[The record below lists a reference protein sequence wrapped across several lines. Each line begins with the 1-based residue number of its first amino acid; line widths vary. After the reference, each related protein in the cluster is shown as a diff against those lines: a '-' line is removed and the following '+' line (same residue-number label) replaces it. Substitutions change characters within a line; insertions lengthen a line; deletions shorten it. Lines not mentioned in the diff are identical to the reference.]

1 MSEVKHGGARA
12 GAGAPTKTEVAQSR
26 TMRLTPS
33 DWAKFQSLGGVKW
46 LRKILRSENEKPIN
60 K

>member
-33 DWAKFQSLGGVKW
+33 DWAKFQSLGGIGW
-46 LRKILRSENEKPIN
+46 LREIIRSHK
-60 K
+60 